1 MTIIDSKIILIDG
14 ERLSELLIDYNV
26 GVSIVESYAIK
37 KIDVDY
43 FTE

>member
-1 MTIIDSKIILIDG
+1 MIESKIILIDG

-26 GVSIVESYAIK
+26 GVSMVESYVIK
-37 KIDVDY
+37 KIDNDY